1 MLVVVAVAVAVV
13 VVITEGPVQILH
25 RAAAAF
31 MAAAGVEGPRKFALI
46 LALSFIVLAG
56 LGLVQ
61 QFVLSFLE
69 AHVHS
74 HQQMLVPHKEHPWNT
89 NFIYK

>member
-1 MLVVVAVAVAVV
+1 MVAA
-13 VVITEGPVQILH
+13 E
-25 RAAAAF
+25 
-31 MAAAGVEGPRKFALI
+31 VEGTRNFAMP
-46 LALSFIVLAG
+46 LALSFIVVAG

-61 QFVLSFLE
+61 QFVLSGLE